1 MFNVGEDWHM
11 LPHMYW
17 LPKLHKNP
25 PKPRFIIAA
34 PNCTVKKLS
43 KALTCILKLF
53 IHQMKRYCQV
63 FQHFGPQVYPRGSL
77 VIALVRWSVH
87 GPSLN
92 ISETAPFFI

>member
-1 MFNVGEDWHM
+1 MLCYMFNVGEDWHM

-43 KALTCILKLF
+43 KALTCVLKLF
-53 IHQMKRYCQV
+53 FYQIKRYSQV
-63 FQHFGPQVYPRGSL
+63 CQHFSGL
-77 VIALVRWSVH
+77 I
-87 GPSLN
+87 PSGLLK
-92 ISETAPFFI
+92 IIFQFWTA